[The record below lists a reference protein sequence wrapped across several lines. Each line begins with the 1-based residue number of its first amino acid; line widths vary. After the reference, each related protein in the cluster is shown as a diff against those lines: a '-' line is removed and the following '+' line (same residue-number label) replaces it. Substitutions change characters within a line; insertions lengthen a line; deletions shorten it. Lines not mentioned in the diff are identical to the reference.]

1 MKTLYRRF
9 VANLNKYTRVVF
21 MKRGDNVEILVF
33 NRIVS
38 ISLSRNS
45 VHLYTTKKD
54 GNTVP
59 KNVLGGP
66 IYTTPD
72 TQPIKTPSHRHQSH
86 IVTTAN
92 QILSLC
98 LKRTPSNMYGKT
110 RNCV

>member
-21 MKRGDNVEILVF
+21 MNRGDNVEILVF

-54 GNTVP
+54 GNTRS
-59 KNVLGGP
+59 KERFGWSNL
-66 IYTTPD
+66 
-72 TQPIKTPSHRHQSH
+72 SHPWY
-86 IVTTAN
+86 TAN
-92 QILSLC
+92 KNAPAIDIGRILWLQRIKSY
-98 LKRTPSNMYGKT
+98 PS
-110 RNCV
+110 V